1 MKPCLLFQRALST
14 TSTDFTVGDL
24 VLEGPSRGIIIIT
37 QMFITPRVV
46 TSQGSTIRVHHTQNG
61 DEPSINNVILLLNVS
76 AFDEYRG
83 PLKGTPID
91 TKIVVSSGDRIYTH
105 LHAEGAGTITAYGL
119 KPNYE

>member
-1 MKPCLLFQRALST
+1 MKPCLLFQRALSA
-14 TSTDFTVGDL
+14 TSTDFTVADL
-24 VLEGPSRGIIIIT
+24 VLEGPSRGKIIIT

-46 TSQGSTIRVHHTQNG
+46 TTAGSTIRVHHTQNG
-61 DEPSINNVILLLNVS
+61 DEPSINNVLLLFNVS
-76 AFDEYRG
+76 AYDDYRG
-83 PLKGTPID
+83 RQKGAPID